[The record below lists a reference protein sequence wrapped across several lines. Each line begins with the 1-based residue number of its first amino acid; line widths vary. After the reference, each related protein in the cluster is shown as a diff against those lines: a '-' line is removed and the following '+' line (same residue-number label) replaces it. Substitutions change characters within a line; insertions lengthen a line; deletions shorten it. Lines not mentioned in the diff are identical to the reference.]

1 MTLEPVQPSRP
12 KRPGRPARSSGRQQ
26 AARRLLAVTEEEL
39 QRIVLDIHDGP
50 VQTLFAVLGRLTALQ
65 GRLSDRPE
73 LAAELER
80 AVRQTELALADI
92 RNLLGVFR
100 SPLFSQ
106 RDLARVLEDLVAQHE
121 DVTGQTVVF
130 RCPPS
135 LPPVSLPARIALYR
149 ILQEALSNAYRHA
162 RVPEVEVTVRATRRS
177 IYLEVADQGPGFVPP
192 PLEGPHATEDG
203 AHIGLRGMRERAL
216 LVGGSFGVES
226 APGRG
231 TRIRVE
237 VPTGA

>member
-1 MTLEPVQPSRP
+1 M
-12 KRPGRPARSSGRQQ
+12 KRPTDPTRSGRQL

-50 VQTLFAVLGRLTALQ
+50 VQTLFAVLGRLTSLRA
-65 GRLSDRPE
+65 RLGEANPE
-73 LAAELER
+73 LTAELDR
-80 AVRQTELALADI
+80 AVRQLEGALADI

-100 SPLFSQ
+100 SPLFTQ

-135 LPPVSLPARIALYR
+135 LPPVSLPVRIALYR
-149 ILQEALSNAYRHA
+149 ILQEALANAYRHA
-162 RVPEVEVTVRATRRS
+162 KVPEVWVTVRATRRL
-177 IYLEVADQGPGFVPP
+177 IRLEVADEGPGFVPP
-192 PLEGPHATEDG
+192 PLEGPQATEDA

-216 LVGGSFGVES
+216 LVGGTFGLES
-226 APGRG
+226 APGQG

-237 VPTGA
+237 VPVRA